1 MIESKKKNF
10 KTTKLLRELRNP
22 ILRIILVWSLFCL
35 NGFMQVCLFF
45 LFLFFGKLI
54 FHLSVLSVWVFWIK
68 VLTYVLSLFKKVLC
82 NFTLVIKTHQTIKI
96 LYYQLEFIN
105 MLPQSFWVFQRK
117 FIYKEKRGPVTK

>member
-68 VLTYVLSLFKKVLC
+68 VLTYALSLFKKVLC